1 MFSFLKFPWG
11 RMQCEKILGH
21 FLKLVCYSSCLVVY
35 CTLEGGILFSPK
47 AASRLEKAQLVIT
60 ITNLSGRLQFEE
72 NEQIVLFANCLC

>member
-21 FLKLVCYSSCLVVY
+21 LKLVCYSSCLVVY
-35 CTLEGGILFSPK
+35 CTLEGDYFVFSK
-47 AASRLEKAQLVIT
+47 SRKSSGKAQLVIT

-72 NEQIVLFANCLC
+72 NEQIVLFANCVK